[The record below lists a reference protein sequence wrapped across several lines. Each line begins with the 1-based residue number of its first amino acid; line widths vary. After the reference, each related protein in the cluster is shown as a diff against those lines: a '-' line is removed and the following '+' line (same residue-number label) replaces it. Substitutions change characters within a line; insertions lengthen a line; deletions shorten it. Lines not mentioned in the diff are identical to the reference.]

1 MHISK
6 YQLEVLLSSCLRFAD
21 LRLSHTTFNDL
32 EDLQTE
38 ISVCYQQLLDGDKDE
53 VTIENLTQYIIDL
66 I

>member
-32 EDLQTE
+32 ED
-38 ISVCYQQLLDGDKDE
+38 QQLLDGDKDE